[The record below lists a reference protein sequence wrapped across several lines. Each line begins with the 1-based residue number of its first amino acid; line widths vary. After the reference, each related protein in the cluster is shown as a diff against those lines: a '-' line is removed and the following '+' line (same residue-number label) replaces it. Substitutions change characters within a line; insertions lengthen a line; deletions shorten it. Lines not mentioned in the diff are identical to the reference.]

1 MVIGL
6 SGKIKSGKSKVAEII
21 KEIYEE
27 NKLRCEIKSFAQP
40 IYEIVSKMYDTDIE
54 TIKKQKRKN
63 FPIYINTRQTSS
75 GFKLSSYRDI
85 LQTIGTTARDYGDK
99 DIWVNALFGTDCEK
113 VVTDMTSNG
122 VACWVVD
129 DLRFPNE
136 AERILSCNGKLIRIN
151 RSDAEESEHIVEN
164 SLNDWVDWD
173 LTIENNYPTEK
184 EFIKELELILREY
197 LEGKIAKRGATDE
210 GQSIKHS

>member
-1 MVIGL
+1 MGRY
-6 SGKIKSGKSKVAEII
+6 SNSKIKKSNVVRGLDNPNP
-21 KEIYEE
+21 Y
-27 NKLRCEIKSFAQP
+27 ND
-40 IYEIVSKMYDTDIE
+40 VV
-54 TIKKQKRKN
+54 
-63 FPIYINTRQTSS
+63 
-75 GFKLSSYRDI
+75 SYRT
-85 LQTIGTTARDYGDK
+85 TIYSSIPESDK

-136 AERILSCNGKLIRIN
+136 AERILSCNGILIRIN